1 MGKQRQ
7 LIDIGGQAQREIMD
21 HDRRLVFALGAE
33 RAGLAERGRDFL
45 EHLEAE
51 MLERGDDI
59 GQRERADR
67 AVDLEPQ
74 TVVAVEALA
83 GEWDAER
90 ILSVQLAVREI
101 AARNEKNDRWGKGG
115 R

>member
-7 LIDIGGQAQREIMD
+7 LIDIGGQAQREIVD
-21 HDRRLVFALGAE
+21 HDRLLVFALGAG

-67 AVDLEPQ
+67 SIDPEPQ
-74 TVVAVEALA
+74 QAVAIKALTSA
-83 GEWDAER
+83 AVAWR
-90 ILSVQLAVREI
+90 IG
-101 AARNEKNDRWGKGG
+101 ARKRIW
-115 R
+115 